1 MIKCVRNFHRK
12 IENLIGFEGIK
23 LKQPEYFRR
32 IVIFILISIVI
43 AAQMAFFGEVWYS
56 YYRPQIASPFWY
68 RGNVALIGLYGVIF
82 YLFSRTFGGLKIGY
96 MKKSDVIYTLI
107 LSVICTNVVVYL
119 QITLINRWFL
129 NAMPLVITGAAGIA
143 VGIVWVFLSN
153 AIYYKLY
160 PPKKMLIIYGEYK
173 PDDFIEKLAKRSD
186 KYAVNGVMN
195 VSLGEKEIKKSIR
208 DYEAVII
215 WDLPAQIRNEYLKYC
230 FSHSI
235 RCYVTPKIS
244 DIIIQGAE
252 RIHLF
257 DTPLLLSRNIGMT
270 AEQAFIKRLIDI
282 VISLLGI
289 IITSPVMLLI
299 ALVIKAYD
307 RGPVFYHQERTTIGG
322 QAFMIHKFR
331 SMMID
336 SEQDGAMLASKNDSR
351 ITPVGKILRNTH
363 LDELPQL
370 FNILKGDMAVVG
382 PRPERKEFIREY
394 TKTIPEFPYRLRVKA
409 GLTGYA
415 QVFGKYNTTPYDKL
429 KLDLFYIENYSL
441 LLDAELM
448 LMTFRILFQKETSEG
463 VEDGQRTALIQPTP
477 QEQERE
483 GSNE

>member
-1 MIKCVRNFHRK
+1 M
-12 IENLIGFEGIK
+12 
-23 LKQPEYFRR
+23 KQPEYFKR
-32 IVIFILISIVI
+32 IVVFILISIVI
-43 AAQMAFFGEVWYS
+43 VVQMTFFGEVWYS
-56 YYRPQIASPFWY
+56 YYRLQIESPFWN
-68 RGNVALIGLYGVIF
+68 RGNVALIALYGLIF
-82 YLFSRTFGGLKIGY
+82 YLFSQIFGGLKIGY
-96 MKKSDVIYTLI
+96 MKKLDVIYTLI
-107 LSVICTNVVVYL
+107 LSIICTNLVIYL

-129 NAMPLVITGAAGIA
+129 NAIPLVIAGVAGTAA
-143 VGIVWVFLSN
+143 GIVWVFVSN

-173 PDDFIEKLAKRSD
+173 PDDFIEKLAKRSE
-186 KYAVNGVMN
+186 KYTVNGIMN
-195 VSLGEKEIKKSIR
+195 VDVGEQEIKKSIR
-208 DYEAVII
+208 DYEAVIV

-230 FSHSI
+230 FAHSI

-257 DTPLLLSRNIGMT
+257 DTPLLLSRNLGLT

-282 VISLLGI
+282 VISSLGI
-289 IITSPVMLLI
+289 IIASPLMILI
-299 ALVIKAYD
+299 ALAIKLYD

-322 QAFMIHKFR
+322 KAFMIHKFR
-331 SMMID
+331 SMAVN
-336 SEQDGAMLASKNDSR
+336 SEAGGATLASKNDSR

-370 FNILKGDMAVVG
+370 FNIIAGDMAVVG

-394 TKTIPEFPYRLRVKA
+394 SKNVAEFPYRLKVKA

-441 LLDAELM
+441 LLDVKLM
-448 LMTFRILFQKETSEG
+448 FMTFRILFQKETSEG
-463 VEDGQRTALIQPTP
+463 VEDGQRSAITSSADK
-477 QEQERE
+477 EKR
-483 GSNE
+483 